1 MSKDSSNSS
10 ERPEIPCLY
19 TPVERMCHILG
30 EEIAMLEKV
39 LNSEACQ
46 TPDLSP
52 FCDFTREAMKD
63 IKRGEKILKIVLRHL
78 DEDRRFWGEV
88 EHGIKNWKSEK

>member
-1 MSKDSSNSS
+1 MPKDSSKSC
-10 ERPEIPCLY
+10 ERPEIPRLY
-19 TPVERMCHILG
+19 TPVKRMHHILG

-52 FCDFTREAMKD
+52 FCDFTREALKD
-63 IKRGEKILKIVLRHL
+63 IRRGEKILKIVLQHL

-88 EHGIKNWKSEK
+88 EEGIKNIQPER